1 MIVTAT
7 FLLGLAYTK
16 PMVFALV
23 VFVGF
28 LILALFKYN
37 FRHWQRENVPGPK
50 PSLLTGNL
58 GPTLTMKKHIGQLCE
73 EWYKEFPNEPFIG
86 YFKVFKPAVMLR
98 DPDLIKSVLVKDFG
112 SFAANDFPL
121 DEKVDPLL
129 AHNPFMVTG
138 ERWKTSRQLLTP
150 IFTVSKM
157 KQLFPMMEQVSKQ
170 FVEYVGRQLGKDVE
184 AKSISAAF
192 TTQNVAGCAF
202 SLDAECFDNPKSEW
216 REMGKKVFQP
226 TFLAGIKFTLMMFL
240 PVVTH
245 VLPVPFV
252 PTEVNDWM
260 RNMVSKLLAE
270 RRTKPVQREDQLQS
284 LLNLKT
290 KTELTEE
297 MIAGHSLAFFTE
309 GFETSSTTLGFLIY
323 NLAANPEVQQKL
335 YEEIKAAM
343 EANNDTLSYDVMQ
356 QIDYLDW
363 TLQESLRIN
372 PPLASMTKLCT
383 KNYSLKREIN
393 GQLVGTWIKAGTPV
407 LIPLLAIHMDAKYYP
422 EPQKFRPERFCP
434 EEKAARGSQ
443 MVYFPFGEGPR
454 MCMGMR
460 FAQTQV
466 KVALLQLVLNFRM
479 TVSPNH
485 KPFALDTRTLLVQAK
500 DGLTVRFERR

>member
-1 MIVTAT
+1 MCNT
-7 FLLGLAYTK
+7 
-16 PMVFALV
+16 
-23 VFVGF
+23 
-28 LILALFKYN
+28 
-37 FRHWQRENVPGPK
+37 
-50 PSLLTGNL
+50 
-58 GPTLTMKKHIGQLCE
+58 
-73 EWYKEFPNEPFIG
+73 
-86 YFKVFKPAVMLR
+86 
-98 DPDLIKSVLVKDFG
+98 LIKLNTILFN
-112 SFAANDFPL
+112 FFN
-121 DEKVDPLL
+121 
-129 AHNPFMVTG
+129 
-138 ERWKTSRQLLTP
+138 
-150 IFTVSKM
+150 VS
-157 KQLFPMMEQVSKQ
+157 
-170 FVEYVGRQLGKDVE
+170 
-184 AKSISAAF
+184 IN
-192 TTQNVAGCAF
+192 TQ
-202 SLDAECFDNPKSEW
+202 
-216 REMGKKVFQP
+216 
-226 TFLAGIKFTLMMFL
+226 
-240 PVVTH
+240 
-245 VLPVPFV
+245 
-252 PTEVNDWM
+252 
-260 RNMVSKLLAE
+260 
-270 RRTKPVQREDQLQS
+270 
-284 LLNLKT
+284 
-290 KTELTEE
+290 
-297 MIAGHSLAFFTE
+297 
-309 GFETSSTTLGFLIY
+309 
-323 NLAANPEVQQKL
+323 LAANPGVQQKL

-407 LIPLLAIHMDAKYYP
+407 LIPMLAIHMDAKYYP